1 MVNLLKSFDYIVSNG
16 GEMRRFIKTALPN
29 GCCISSSGE
38 ESPAYDVAGDNAAAT
53 TTQDRIML
61 CREILDRLGKKSSDN
76 NSTEILQREEDEI
89 IETCMHIRQDE
100 TWDCGK

>member
-1 MVNLLKSFDYIVSNG
+1 
-16 GEMRRFIKTALPN
+16 MRRFIKTALPN

-38 ESPAYDVAGDNAAAT
+38 ESPACDIVGEDNTDDSAT
-53 TTQDRIML
+53 TTQDEIML
-61 CREILDRLGKKSSDN
+61 CREILDRLGKKSSN
-76 NSTEILQREEDEI
+76 HNSTMLLQRDEDEI

>member
-1 MVNLLKSFDYIVSNG
+1 
-16 GEMRRFIKTALPN
+16 MRRFIKTALSNN

-38 ESPAYDVAGDNAAAT
+38 ESPACDITGEGNAIAKDDATT

-61 CREILDRLGKKSSDN
+61 CREILDRLGKKSSN
-76 NSTEILQREEDEI
+76 ITEILQREEDEI